1 MKGFS
6 VLMSVYK
13 GEKENYLDE
22 CFKSLHEQTIK
33 ANEIILVIDGP
44 VSKELYQVIDK
55 WEEVLPIIKVKLD
68 KNVGLGQ
75 ALNIGLKHCNFEL
88 VARMDTDDY
97 CVKDRFL
104 LQMKFFEEHND
115 IMVLGGEIEEYD
127 QSLSIPLGKRTTAL
141 SHEEIIEFAKKR
153 SPLNHMTVM
162 YKKSFILSVGG
173 YQHHL
178 YMEDYNLWLRVLASG
193 GCICNLP
200 KVLVHVRAG
209 EEMIKR
215 RKGWIYIKSEI
226 QLARLKSKLNITSFW
241 NNYYTMTLRILARLM
256 PTPLLKFVYSKLRTS
271 KLA

>member
-1 MKGFS
+1 
-6 VLMSVYK
+6 
-13 GEKENYLDE
+13 
-22 CFKSLHEQTIK
+22 
-33 ANEIILVIDGP
+33 
-44 VSKELYQVIDK
+44 
-55 WEEVLPIIKVKLD
+55 
-68 KNVGLGQ
+68 
-75 ALNIGLKHCNFEL
+75 
-88 VARMDTDDY
+88 
-97 CVKDRFL
+97 
-104 LQMKFFEEHND
+104 MKFFEEHND